1 MEMTRVN
8 AKSNNSNAK
17 TNGVKEKAKKIVRI
31 QVSKTKKPFFFYLN
45 LAKVSLSFIL
55 PLVNFQSQY
64 STQSTFELVYW
75 QFCVFLIFFSFFI
88 SLSLEIGLT
97 PLRIFFPYISSTKL
111 LYEIGLSILC
121 FFLMQK
127 YIKQGNDVELSA
139 LGMGIIFLKPFC
151 AFISPNP
158 QFRPID
164 SAHY

>member
-75 QFCVFLIFFSFFI
+75 QFCVFLIFFFHFSF
-88 SLSLEIGLT
+88 
-97 PLRIFFPYISSTKL
+97 RFPWKL
-111 LYEIGLSILC
+111 
-121 FFLMQK
+121 
-127 YIKQGNDVELSA
+127 D
-139 LGMGIIFLKPFC
+139 
-151 AFISPNP
+151 
-158 QFRPID
+158 
-164 SAHY
+164 